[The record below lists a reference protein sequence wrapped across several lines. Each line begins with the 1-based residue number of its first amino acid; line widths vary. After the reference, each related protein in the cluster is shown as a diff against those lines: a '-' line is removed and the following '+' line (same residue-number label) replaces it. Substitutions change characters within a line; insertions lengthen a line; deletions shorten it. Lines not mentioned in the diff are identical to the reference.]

1 MFLQDHKSNLG
12 ASAHVV
18 SRRSIAGGAAG
29 KTISSSLFEI
39 SKNVVRRVGRHNLS
53 LVAAGVAF
61 YAMTAIFPAIAALVS
76 VYGLFGDPRA
86 IEQQIASYSD
96 LLPTN
101 SLKLLTDALENF
113 AGNSNSTLNVA
124 LIISVGLASWSAKAG
139 VSSLM
144 TGLNIANETV
154 EKRSFIVQQIVALAL
169 TVGATILAIVG
180 LAAFALLPTLL
191 RFLPLTE
198 GDKSLLGLARWPL
211 LAILVCFGLA
221 VTYRLG
227 PSMEHPT
234 WKWVTWGAAIATAL
248 WLAASALFSSYVSHF
263 GSYDATYGALAAP
276 VILLLWFWLGALA
289 VLAGAEIDAELE

>member
-113 AGNSNSTLNVA
+113 AGKSNSTSECRAHYFGRFRV
-124 LIISVGLASWSAKAG
+124 
-139 VSSLM
+139 
-144 TGLNIANETV
+144 V
-154 EKRSFIVQQIVALAL
+154 EREGRGIVI
-169 TVGATILAIVG
+169 
-180 LAAFALLPTLL
+180 
-191 RFLPLTE
+191 
-198 GDKSLLGLARWPL
+198 DD
-211 LAILVCFGLA
+211 
-221 VTYRLG
+221 G
-227 PSMEHPT
+227 PEHR
-234 WKWVTWGAAIATAL
+234 
-248 WLAASALFSSYVSHF
+248 
-263 GSYDATYGALAAP
+263 
-276 VILLLWFWLGALA
+276 
-289 VLAGAEIDAELE
+289 E